1 MGPQVKDGGV
11 VVAVLLWW
19 DPRMPLSQRG
29 TLFGAAPRSIPVQ
42 LWGSLRA
49 FGGAELSMAFS
60 HLSTELSGSLH
71 PMGRPP

>member
-29 TLFGAAPRSIPVQ
+29 TLFGAVPRSIPVQ
-42 LWGSLRA
+42 LWKAAGVSAGIWRC
-49 FGGAELSMAFS
+49 
-60 HLSTELSGSLH
+60 
-71 PMGRPP
+71 

>member
-1 MGPQVKDGGV
+1 M
-11 VVAVLLWW
+11 VAVLLWW

-49 FGGAELSMAFS
+49 FGGAELPTAFS
-60 HLSTELSGSLH
+60 HLPTELSGSLH